1 MYFVNS
7 TSYLQGKCEKTV
19 QDVVERFWD
28 IIEDININTVLM
40 FLRDNIVGTV
50 IIISVII
57 WVPASCIFSYVDRRR
72 QEDYRKYVRWY
83 YSNELIHPTDSVRI
97 IDSKRTRIHEPGRV
111 QEATNRV
118 LESGGRPHDP
128 GTRAHDTRDPPEGAE
143 SRQTLNT
150 PQCPP
155 VSQHYT
161 SAM

>member
-1 MYFVNS
+1 M
-7 TSYLQGKCEKTV
+7 
-19 QDVVERFWD
+19 ERFWD

-72 QEDYRKYVRWY
+72 QEEYHKYVRWY
-83 YSNELIHPTDSVRI
+83 YSNELVHPTDSVRI
-97 IDSKRTRIHEPGRV
+97 IDSKRTRVHEPNRS
-111 QEATNRV
+111 QEASNRSHNAV
-118 LESGGRPHDP
+118 IRSLGP
-128 GTRAHDTRDPPEGAE
+128 RDPPEGAE

-150 PQCPP
+150 PQSTP
-155 VSQHYT
+155 VSQHYA

>member
-1 MYFVNS
+1 
-7 TSYLQGKCEKTV
+7 
-19 QDVVERFWD
+19 
-28 IIEDININTVLM
+28 M

-72 QEDYRKYVRWY
+72 QEEYRKYVRWY
-83 YSNELIHPTDSVRI
+83 YSNELVHYTDSVRI
-97 IDSKRTRIHEPGRV
+97 IDSKRRRVHEPNRV
-111 QEATNRV
+111 QETNNRV
-118 LESGGRPHDP
+118 MDSSGRTHDQ
-128 GTRAHDTRDPPEGAE
+128 GMRAHDTRDPPEGAE
-143 SRQTLNT
+143 TRQTLNT

>member
-1 MYFVNS
+1 MYIRANS
-7 TSYLQGKCEKTV
+7 CLQGKCEKTV

-72 QEDYRKYVRWY
+72 KDEYRKYVRWY
-83 YSNELIHPTDSVRI
+83 YSNELVHPTDSVRI
-97 IDSKRTRIHEPGRV
+97 IDSKRRRVHEPSRV
-111 QEATNRV
+111 QDSNNRV
-118 LESGGRPHDP
+118 MDSGVRGRDP
-128 GTRAHDTRDPPEGAE
+128 GNRAHDPRESPDGAE
-143 SRQTLNT
+143 NPQTLNT